1 MEGGKTV
8 FLGQHEHS
16 VDDKGRLFLPAK
28 FRERLGSPFVVTKGL
43 DGCLFIYPLREW
55 EVISQRLQEMTTSRS
70 DARAFTRL
78 FFSGAAELDFDKQG
92 RINIPEPLRQHAM
105 LAKDAVVI
113 GAGRRVEVWSA
124 ASWQDYS
131 SNALKN
137 YEQVAEEL
145 ETIL

>member
-1 MEGGKTV
+1 M

-28 FRERLGSPFVVTKGL
+28 FRERLGPTFVVTKGL
-43 DGCLFIYPLREW
+43 DGCLFVYPLREW
-55 EVISQRLQEMTTSRS
+55 EVISARLQEMTTSRS
-70 DARAFTRL
+70 DARAFVRL

-105 LAKDAVVI
+105 LIKDAVVI
-113 GAGRRVEVWSA
+113 GAGRRVEVWSS
-124 ASWQDYS
+124 ASWHDYS
-131 SNALKN
+131 HSALKN

-145 ETIL
+145 EAIL